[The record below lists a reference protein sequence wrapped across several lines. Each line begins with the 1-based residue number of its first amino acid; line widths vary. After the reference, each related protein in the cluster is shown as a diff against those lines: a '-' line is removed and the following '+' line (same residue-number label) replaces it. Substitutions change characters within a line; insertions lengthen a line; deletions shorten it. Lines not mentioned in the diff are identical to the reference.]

1 MYTCR
6 HACWCRVKQRWTAGN
21 NYARAAVLSLQES
34 DRESQ
39 ELQQQLKAAAD
50 ERSHLQAAAQAA
62 TAQQREHEQLVSDL
76 THAVQQQKS
85 QTQVSMQRMMHTCRL

>member
-1 MYTCR
+1 M
-6 HACWCRVKQRWTAGN
+6 HAGAKQLVMDSRQQHL
-21 NYARAAVLSLQES
+21 RPCSAVVLLQES

-50 ERSHLQAAAQAA
+50 ERLQLQAAAQAA
-62 TAQQREHEQLVSDL
+62 TAQQREHAQLVSDL

-85 QTQVSMQRMMHTCRL
+85 QIQVRKQCRMHSLLVPRL